1 MHPAGMRY
9 PIVEA
14 VLGSD
19 AEAAVSVM
27 KQHRIEFGENL
38 IEMERF

>member
-1 MHPAGMRY
+1 MHPAGMHY

-19 AEAAVSVM
+19 TEAAVSAM
-27 KQHRIEFGENL
+27 KQHRMESVENL
-38 IEMERF
+38 IKMERF